1 MGGGG
6 HNVPFVVDAWG
17 IRKLS
22 VQEITG
28 LQCIRE
34 NEFIFPIGISEASKL
49 TMLGNAICIDVVDKI
64 FDAIRTNLNEVYL
77 GDFQKTMLA
86 LSK

>member
-1 MGGGG
+1 
-6 HNVPFVVDAWG
+6 
-17 IRKLS
+17 

-64 FDAIRTNLNEVYL
+64 FDAIKINLNEVYL
-77 GDFQKTMLA
+77 GDFQKTLLA